1 MDREDLSYWKKVNN
15 NSKKAY
21 IRALRLLSKK
31 SYSEKELKEKL
42 SQFDKI
48 AVDGIIQRLKE
59 DGFVD
64 DKKLAEKIVEKS
76 LERKKG
82 LYYIIRAL
90 IRKKIPEEIIKQ
102 IKENFDFEREYKIA
116 EELAEKRKDKSVSSL
131 FLFLKGKGFSP
142 NTLNKIREKYG
153 K

>member
-1 MDREDLSYWKKVNN
+1 VN

-31 SYSEKELKEKL
+31 SYSEEELKEKL

-48 AVDGIIQRLKE
+48 VVDGIIKRLKE
-59 DGFVD
+59 DGLVD
-64 DKKLAEKIVEKS
+64 DKNLAEKIVEKF

-82 LYYIIRAL
+82 LYYIIREL
-90 IRKKIPEEIIKQ
+90 KRRKIPEEIINQ
-102 IKENFDFEREYKIA
+102 IKENFDFQREYKIA
-116 EELAEKRKDKSVSSL
+116 EELVEKRKDKGVSGL
-131 FLFLKGKGFSP
+131 FLFLKGKGFSSD
-142 NTLNKIREKYG
+142 TLNKIREKYYG

>member
-1 MDREDLSYWKKVNN
+1 VN
-15 NSKKAY
+15 NSKKVY

-31 SYSEKELKEKL
+31 SYSEKEIKEKL
-42 SQFDKI
+42 SQYDKNI
-48 AVDGIIQRLKE
+48 IEGIIERLKE

-64 DKKLAEKIVEKS
+64 DKNLADKIVEKF

-82 LYYIIRAL
+82 LYYIIREL
-90 IRKKIPEEIIKQ
+90 KRRKIPEEIINQ

-116 EELAEKRKDKSVSSL
+116 KELAERRKDKGRSGL
-131 FLFLKGKGFSP
+131 FLFLKGKGFSSD
-142 NTLNKIREKYG
+142 TLNKIREKYG

>member
-1 MDREDLSYWKKVNN
+1 MN

-31 SYSEKELKEKL
+31 SYSEKELKGKL

-48 AVDGIIQRLKE
+48 VVDEIIKRVKE
-59 DGFVD
+59 DGLID
-64 DKKLAEKIVEKS
+64 DKNLAEKIVEKF

-82 LYYIIRAL
+82 LYYIIREL
-90 IRKKIPEEIIKQ
+90 KRRKIPEEIINQ
-102 IKENFDFEREYKIA
+102 IKENFDFQREYKIA
-116 EELAEKRKDKSVSSL
+116 EELVEKRKDRRESGL
-131 FLFLKGKGFSP
+131 FLFLKGKGFSSD
-142 NTLNKIREKYG
+142 TLNKIREKYG